1 MLDKSSKILGLVITD
16 GVGVRNFVHGRFL
29 NLACHSFDKV
39 ILFSG
44 VPVKSLGDLPRNNL
58 EVISM
63 ELFSESRWSSF
74 WRKTAEMAHL
84 FRFQTMAMREIIKMN
99 KPKGWNAFAF
109 RNRISWVLARLLSL
123 FKLQALAGN
132 IYESSLN
139 EHPLTFKYK
148 QWLVDYNVDMLFF
161 THQRPPQIAPMAIAG
176 KQLGI
181 ATVAYIFSWDNLSSK
196 GRMPVLFDRF
206 MVWSNLMKSE
216 LLQFYSTLDPKD
228 ITVAGTPQFE
238 TYVYDDFGW
247 SRLQLN
253 RYLSLTDTDNRRIIC
268 FSCGDVSTSP
278 NDAVYIDVIASAIAN
293 GELVDNL
300 MLLVRTSP
308 AEDGSRFKELMTK
321 FPSIVMNIP
330 DWPQSNPAHPEP
342 WSQRVPTMD
351 DIHCLKSILQH
362 ANVSV
367 NMCSTMSLDFAL
379 WDKPV
384 INPVFGEV
392 GNDTGLFPDRK
403 YLKYDHYAKVIET
416 GAVTICTNPDEL
428 VSAIR
433 EALLLPDKNQ
443 SERRQV
449 LELEIGQ
456 PLKNT
461 SERFVKQ
468 LIDWNN

>member
-1 MLDKSSKILGLVITD
+1 MQGKTAKTLGLVITD
-16 GVGVRNFVHGRFL
+16 GVGVRNYVHGRFL
-29 NLACHSFDKV
+29 SISCNSFEKV
-39 ILFSG
+39 VLFTG
-44 VPVKSLGDLPRNNL
+44 VPSDSLGSFFHENL
-58 EVISM
+58 EVVNMIV
-63 ELFSESRWSSF
+63 FSESRWSSF

-84 FRFQTMAMREIIKMN
+84 FRFQTPAMREIIKMN
-99 KPKGWNAFAF
+99 SPKGRNAFAI
-109 RNRISWVLARLLSL
+109 RNRISWVLARLLSF

-139 EHPLTFKYK
+139 EHPLTVKYK
-148 QWLVDYNVDMLFF
+148 QLLVDYNVDLLFF

-181 ATVAYIFSWDNLSSK
+181 PTVAYIFSWDNLSSK

-216 LLQFYSTLDPKD
+216 LLQFYPTLDPND
-228 ITVAGTPQFE
+228 VSVSGTPQFE
-238 TYVYDDFGW
+238 TYVYDEFGW

-253 RYLSLTDTDNRRIIC
+253 RYLSLTDTDFRRIIC

-278 NDAVYIDVIASAIAN
+278 NDAIYIDVIASAIKS
-293 GELVDNL
+293 GELGNNL

-308 AEDGSRFKELMTK
+308 AEDGSRFKELVTK
-321 FPSIVMNIP
+321 YPSIVWNIP
-330 DWPQSNPAHPEP
+330 NWPQSNPAHPEP
-342 WSQRVPTMD
+342 WSQRVPSMD

-362 ANVSV
+362 ASVSV

-384 INPVFGEV
+384 INPVFGSL
-392 GNDTGLFPDRK
+392 GNDLGLFPDRK
-403 YLKYDHYAKVIET
+403 YLKYDHYAKVIQT
-416 GAVTICTNPDEL
+416 GAVTICANPDEL

-433 EALLLPDKNQ
+433 AALAQPEHYQ
-443 SERRQV
+443 YERKQV

-456 PLKNT
+456 PLKGT

-468 LIDWNN
+468 LIDWVS